1 MTTKKIA
8 ALAPGLYPNEWRSV
22 RKKYGLSQ
30 RDVAHY
36 LGHLNVDY
44 YQDIEA
50 GRRFPHAR
58 ILAVLTALF
67 RVELPDAYPELVEHA
82 KFHVATIRER
92 STLLHNLN

>member
-1 MTTKKIA
+1 MRLA
-8 ALAPGLYPNEWRSV
+8 PEAPGLYPNEWRSM
-22 RKKYGLSQ
+22 RRQRGLSQ

-67 RVELPDAYPELVEHA
+67 RVGLPDAYPELLRHA
-82 KFHVATIRER
+82 HSHVATIQER
-92 STLLHNLN
+92 SKPAYN